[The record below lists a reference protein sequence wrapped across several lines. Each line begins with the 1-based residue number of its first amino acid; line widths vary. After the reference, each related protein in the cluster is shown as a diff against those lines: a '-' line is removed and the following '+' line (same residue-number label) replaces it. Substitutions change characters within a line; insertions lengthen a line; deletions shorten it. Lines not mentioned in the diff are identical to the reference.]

1 MSYQNQVWSLF
12 RLHVDGSFF
21 STFQADP
28 VAATPELSE
37 GERSELL
44 KLPLAAALP
53 RVDRDE
59 PDVAAARENA
69 FLRVGVHSRCQI
81 AMPRTFAAVERIAR
95 EEGSVLETDLM
106 RGLWRWREPLPCEY
120 DRDRITPNS
129 AVHWTETARVLQMA
143 NLIYWQFYGYAV
155 TVAAR
160 RPEGVPYLADLARF
174 EFDTLARRVALYRRF
189 APPGPSAAC
198 WSPDRGLRWSRYAE
212 LARYA
217 HTVNDDP
224 PAARPCG
231 VVFLYNGERLRVF
244 QVEAE
249 TAETLATLDGSVP
262 LMAFQRLRNPR
273 RSQESTLRAILHR
286 HAESEYGRRYGFGQI
301 QSYEEYRTRVPV
313 VRYEEL
319 HPSILRMMGGEP
331 DVLIRGVA
339 SYFSTTSG
347 STAVPK
353 FVPGTQQTITAG
365 CEAILARNAYLLR
378 DHPEAFGGQPLFIVG
393 NAAEVTT
400 VAGVSCGAMTGF
412 AYYVGLMGFPGPP
425 FPYGVFTISD
435 YASRYYC
442 ILRLALAARHLSVI
456 ASYNPSTLLLLFQ
469 AARDRWGDLVA
480 DIRTGRLAEGLTL
493 PDGLRREL
501 APFLSADPERASEL
515 KALKVAGP
523 RAWWPRLAV
532 LLCWKGGTLGF
543 YLSELRRW
551 IGDLPVR
558 DLGILAS
565 EVVMTIPVDDA
576 TPGGVLL
583 PESGFFEFVPVGAD
597 LDEAR
602 PGWEL
607 ERGRQY
613 RILITTHGGLY
624 RYDLEDVVRV
634 EGAYCDMPVLAFL
647 HRAGRVYS
655 FTGEKLTEYQVTHA
669 VRAAADASGVH
680 LAGFTAVP
688 VWAQPPYGSPV
699 GTSPAGWTPS

>member
-59 PDVAAARENA
+59 P
-69 FLRVGVHSRCQI
+69 
-81 AMPRTFAAVERIAR
+81 
-95 EEGSVLETDLM
+95 ETDLM

-262 LMAFQRLRNPR
+262 LMAFSGHLQKVM
-273 RSQESTLRAILHR
+273 QA
-286 HAESEYGRRYGFGQI
+286 
-301 QSYEEYRTRVPV
+301 
-313 VRYEEL
+313 
-319 HPSILRMMGGEP
+319 M
-331 DVLIRGVA
+331 A
-339 SYFSTTSG
+339 SLG
-347 STAVPK
+347 AL
-353 FVPGTQQTITAG
+353 
-365 CEAILARNAYLLR
+365 EA
-378 DHPEAFGGQPLFIVG
+378 
-393 NAAEVTT
+393 
-400 VAGVSCGAMTGF
+400 
-412 AYYVGLMGFPGPP
+412 
-425 FPYGVFTISD
+425 SD
-435 YASRYYC
+435 
-442 ILRLALAARHLSVI
+442 
-456 ASYNPSTLLLLFQ
+456 
-469 AARDRWGDLVA
+469 
-480 DIRTGRLAEGLTL
+480 
-493 PDGLRREL
+493 
-501 APFLSADPERASEL
+501 
-515 KALKVAGP
+515 
-523 RAWWPRLAV
+523 
-532 LLCWKGGTLGF
+532 
-543 YLSELRRW
+543 
-551 IGDLPVR
+551 
-558 DLGILAS
+558 
-565 EVVMTIPVDDA
+565 
-576 TPGGVLL
+576 
-583 PESGFFEFVPVGAD
+583 
-597 LDEAR
+597 
-602 PGWEL
+602 
-607 ERGRQY
+607 
-613 RILITTHGGLY
+613 
-624 RYDLEDVVRV
+624 
-634 EGAYCDMPVLAFL
+634 
-647 HRAGRVYS
+647 
-655 FTGEKLTEYQVTHA
+655 
-669 VRAAADASGVH
+669 
-680 LAGFTAVP
+680 
-688 VWAQPPYGSPV
+688 
-699 GTSPAGWTPS
+699 